1 MKDYLWMNRRTNLQ
15 PQNET
20 EALPVKISLA
30 WLLEQKAVP
39 VCGGNFSGEYRA
51 IHSLTASRAERM
63 AMPDG
68 SIQIQVPAGRWIAQF
83 LAVISAGVGLAAACF
98 APVGLVRQSLAGM
111 WPMLIIGGLIGALA
125 SRWLIR
131 RHPAVMLISHPGEG
145 TVVADNGRL
154 RIAKADI
161 KRLVLFTGRGAITL
175 PAHPG
180 ATGND
185 WAMDYGVLLVQRMS
199 APADEAEMV
208 FRYALPKSAMS
219 KAARLAAEM
228 LGVPLQALPP
238 PRD

>member
-1 MKDYLWMNRRTNLQ
+1 MKDHLWMNRRSKLQ

-20 EALPVKISLA
+20 ETLSVKVSLA
-30 WLLEQKAVP
+30 WLSKQKAVP
-39 VCGGNFSGEYRA
+39 VCGGNFRGEYRA
-51 IHSLTASRAERM
+51 THSLAASRAERM

-68 SIQIQVPAGRWIAQF
+68 SIQIQVPAGRWNVQF

-111 WPMLIIGGLIGALA
+111 WPTLIIGGLAGGLA

-131 RHPAVMLISHPGEG
+131 RHPAVLLISHPGEDMI
-145 TVVADNGRL
+145 VADFGGL
-154 RIAKADI
+154 RVAQADI
-161 KRLVLFTGRGAITL
+161 KRLILFTGRGAITL

-180 ATGND
+180 ATGTD
-185 WAMDYGVLLVQRMS
+185 WAMDYGVLLLQRVS

-208 FRYALPKSAMS
+208 FRYALPESAVR

-228 LGVPLQALPP
+228 LRVPLQELPP